1 MAIKSLNSVGGFS
14 VKDVGTGDITII
26 INSNGNVST
35 PDLTVSGVS
44 QLGDVANVKI
54 TGGLANYVL
63 TTDGLGNLSWST
75 GGAPST
81 VIVAAWMPYLI
92 NTGEVYLVPDN
103 RQGLFNLPID
113 IGDGTLEVEGILVEV

>member
-1 MAIKSLNSVGGFS
+1 MALKSLNSVGGFS
-14 VKDVGTGDITII
+14 VKDISGNTVII
-26 INSNGNVST
+26 IDSNGNVST

-63 TTDGLGNLSWST
+63 TTDGLGNLSWSA